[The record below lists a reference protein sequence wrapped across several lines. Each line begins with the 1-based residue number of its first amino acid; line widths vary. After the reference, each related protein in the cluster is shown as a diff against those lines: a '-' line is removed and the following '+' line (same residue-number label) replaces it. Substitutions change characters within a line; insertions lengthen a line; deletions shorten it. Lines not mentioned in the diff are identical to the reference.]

1 MKKRWIFFLLIL
13 GACQQNPTSE
23 DANLDVDQDSLAT
36 KKSNN
41 DSLPAIDT
49 LKGFLGKADLKDS
62 LGTTYLD
69 FGSFAF
75 ILQGRFEQQKEG
87 DSIHLYEAPGLYFY
101 QKKFRP
107 EILDSDLSLKLY
119 LSKLE
124 NVTQV
129 YPHAAN
135 DPTGNYSHWLKNR
148 QSWQEWSPYQF
159 LVFEEKSFRFPQF
172 NAGSYEDPPT
182 RLFEKLAL
190 QDTLIEYPGEMGGT
204 TAEFLY
210 LNKPANY
217 SIPQARIKIEVYRK
231 GKLLKPYFL
240 LLHFSYGC

>member
-1 MKKRWIFFLLIL
+1 MKKRWILFLLIL
-13 GACQQNPTSE
+13 GACQQNPASE

-36 KKSNN
+36 KNPKSG
-41 DSLPAIDT
+41 SLPAIDT
-49 LKGFLGKADLKDS
+49 LKGFQGKSDLKDS

-87 DSIHLYEAPGLYFY
+87 DSIQLYEALGLYFY

-124 NVTQV
+124 RVMQV
-129 YPHAAN
+129 FPHPVN
-135 DPTGNYSHWLKNR
+135 DPTGNYSKWLKSR
-148 QSWQEWSPYQF
+148 QSWQEWSPYQY
-159 LVFEEKSFRFPQF
+159 LNIEEQPFRMPQF
-172 NAGSYEDPPT
+172 NAGSYEDPPA
-182 RLFEKLAL
+182 RIFEKLAL
-190 QDTLIEYPGEMGGT
+190 HDTLIEYPGEMGGT

-210 LNKPANY
+210 LDKPANY
-217 SIPQARIKIEVYRK
+217 SIPRARIKIEVYRK
-231 GKLLKPYFL
+231 GILLKHYFL

>member
-1 MKKRWIFFLLIL
+1 MKKRWILFLLIL
-13 GACQQNPTSE
+13 GACQQNPVSK
-23 DANLDVDQDSLAT
+23 DANLDAEQDSLAT
-36 KKSNN
+36 KNSNS

-49 LKGFLGKADLKDS
+49 LKGFQGKVDLKDS
-62 LGTTYLD
+62 LGNSYLD

-75 ILQGRFEQQKEG
+75 ILQGHFEHKKEG

-107 EILDSDLSLKLY
+107 EILDSDLSLKLFV
-119 LSKLE
+119 SQLE
-124 NVTQV
+124 RVTQV
-129 YPHAAN
+129 YPHSKN
-135 DPTGNYSHWLKNR
+135 DPTGNYSKWLKSR
-148 QSWQEWSPYQF
+148 QGWQEWSPYQY
-159 LVFEEKSFRFPQF
+159 LDIEDQSFRFPQI
-172 NAGSYEDPPT
+172 NAGSYEDPPA

-190 QDTLIEYPGEMGGT
+190 HDTLIEYPGEMGGT

-210 LNKPANY
+210 LNKAANY

-231 GKLLKPYFL
+231 GKLQQHYFL